1 MFNEMKFT
9 AILNKCRF
17 QDPTVFPCWKVLRMA
32 TIDGARAIGLGDQ
45 IGSLEHGKLAD
56 VIVIDTTRLNL
67 NPILFSPVRTI
78 IPNLVYSA
86 NGSEV
91 RIVIVNGK
99 IVVEEGHLT
108 LVDES
113 NIRKEANEAAKN
125 VVARAA
131 KKIQS
136 LNSNVIQMMNQKL
149 I

>member
-1 MFNEMKFT
+1 M
-9 AILNKCRF
+9 
-17 QDPTVFPCWKVLRMA
+17 
-32 TIDGARAIGLGDQ
+32 
-45 IGSLEHGKLAD
+45 
-56 VIVIDTTRLNL
+56 IVD
-67 NPILFSPVRTI
+67 
-78 IPNLVYSA
+78 
-86 NGSEV
+86 
-91 RIVIVNGK
+91 GK